1 MSFDGMIEAK
11 VNHVK
16 NSISTHRSCDTF
28 VKQSSIATFSSKIT
42 ILFYYFTSHGKR
54 FRRLGLKNFMDPAN
68 FSL

>member
-16 NSISTHRSCDTF
+16 NSISTHCSSDTF

-42 ILFYYFTSHGKR
+42 ILFNYFSSHGKR
-54 FRRLGLKNFMDPAN
+54 FRSLGLKNFIDPTN
-68 FSL
+68 FGL